1 METEKTTGL
10 ESHTQAQTAEKWRK
24 YLLPVGL
31 LLLFLLNIL
40 IFMEKFGF
48 NFVNR
53 YYKGILILTFINIIL
68 AVSLNL
74 INGITGL
81 FSIGHAGFM
90 AVGAYVSALLSIN
103 MGEWGFLPPQIQS
116 IIEFPLVLF
125 LGGLAAAFAGLLIGV
140 PTLRL
145 RGDYLAIAT
154 LGFGEIIRVVA
165 LNLGITRGAR
175 GIPGIPNHTNF
186 WWAQFFAVI
195 TVVIIWN
202 IVRSNHGRAMAAI
215 REDEMAAEAMG
226 VNITYYKVLSF
237 TIGAFFAGLAGG
249 LFAHYLSYIAPRS
262 FDVLKTIEILLM
274 VVLGGLG
281 SITGSVIA
289 AVVLTA
295 LPEVLRFLQAY
306 RMVIYAGTLVLLM
319 IFRPQGLFGRAEVDL
334 TVFQALKSRA
344 AEKTKSQPGERGGN
358 GDSA

>member
-1 METEKTTGL
+1 MTGL
-10 ESHTQAQTAEKWRK
+10 EKQAHAETAGRWQK

-31 LLLFLLNIL
+31 ILLALINIL

-48 NFVNR
+48 QFVNR

-103 MGEWGFLPPQIQS
+103 MGQWGFLPPQIQAF
-116 IIEFPLVLF
+116 IRFPFVL
-125 LGGLAAAFAGLLIGV
+125 LMGGLAAALAGLLIGI

-165 LNLGITRGAR
+165 LNLNITRGAR

-186 WWAQFFAVI
+186 WWAEFFAVA

-202 IVRSNHGRAMAAI
+202 IVRSNHGRAMVAI

-262 FDVLKTIEILLM
+262 FEFLKTIEILLM

-281 SITGSVIA
+281 SITGSVLA
-289 AVVLTA
+289 AIVLTA

-306 RMVIYAGTLVLLM
+306 RMVIYAGTLILLM

-334 TVFQALKSRA
+334 SFFKGLKSRT
-344 AEKTKSQPGERGGN
+344 AENSKSQPGDGGGN
-358 GDSA
+358 RESA

>member
-1 METEKTTGL
+1 METQTTTGL
-10 ESHTQAQTAEKWRK
+10 EKAKAVEKWRTH
-24 YLLPVGL
+24 LFPAGL
-31 LLLFLLNIL
+31 AILILLNIL
-40 IFMEKFGF
+40 IFMEHLGF
-48 NFVNR
+48 SIVSR
-53 YYKGILILTFINIIL
+53 YYKGILILAFINIIL

-90 AVGAYVSALLSIN
+90 AVGAYVSALLSLN
-103 MGEWGFLPPQIQS
+103 MGRWEFVSPQVQAVIQ
-116 IIEFPLVLF
+116 FPLVL
-125 LGGLAAAFAGLLIGV
+125 LAGGLAAALAGLVIGI

-165 LNLGITRGAR
+165 LNLNITRGAR
-175 GIPGIPNHTNF
+175 GIASIPNYTSL
-186 WWAQFFAVI
+186 WWAQLFAVV

-202 IVRSNHGRAMAAI
+202 IVHSNHGRAMVAI
-215 REDEMAAEAMG
+215 REDEIAAEAMG
-226 VNITYYKVLSF
+226 INTTYYKVLSF
-237 TIGAFFAGLAGG
+237 TIGAFFAGVAGG
-249 LFAHYLSYIAPRS
+249 LLAHHLTFISPKT
-262 FDVLKTIEILLM
+262 FDVLKSIEILLM

-289 AVVLTA
+289 AIVLTA

-306 RMVIYAGTLVLLM
+306 RMVIYAGTLVVLM

-334 TVFQALKSRA
+334 TVFKSFFRSRTGEEVTSRP
-344 AEKTKSQPGERGGN
+344 EKRGGN
-358 GDSA
+358 GGSA